1 MKVTGLDHLVL
12 DVADTRRS
20 VEWYSARLGLTVER
34 LAEWERGEAAFV
46 SLRVDADTIIDLLES
61 PRSGTNVDHVCLVVA
76 DVDLDAL
83 VDSGEFEVTAG
94 PVEVWGARGLGR
106 SVYVLDPDEH
116 LVELRVY
123 P

>member
-12 DVADTRRS
+12 DVVDTRRS

-83 VDSGEFEVTAG
+83 VDSREFEVTAG
-94 PVEVWGARGLGR
+94 PVEVWGALGLGR

>member
-1 MKVTGLDHLVL
+1 
-12 DVADTRRS
+12 
-20 VEWYSARLGLTVER
+20 
-34 LAEWERGEAAFV
+34 
-46 SLRVDADTIIDLLES
+46 
-61 PRSGTNVDHVCLVVA
+61 
-76 DVDLDAL
+76 